1 MKVLKNNQSGFTLIE
16 LLIVVAIIAILS
28 AVGIPL
34 YQGYQANA
42 KVAGTKENH
51 SRIKGFVAAEL
62 TKCSTGNTSNL
73 NLKAS
78 DGSDATVS
86 CSSDASAFTT
96 AFVNHFTG
104 DGWKN
109 PYSTSE
115 VAVVAGGSF
124 LKGQTSMQASGSN
137 IVLKTD
143 YDGTASGQLTASILV
158 E

>member
-1 MKVLKNNQSGFTLIE
+1 MEILKKNESGFTLIE

-51 SRIKGFVAAEL
+51 SRIKGFVAAEI
-62 TKCSTGNTSNL
+62 TKCSTGNSN
-73 NLKAS
+73 NLSLKDSGGADVSIACSGTAS
-78 DGSDATVS
+78 DFA
-86 CSSDASAFTT
+86 T

-109 PYSTSE
+109 PYSTNE
-115 VAVVAGGSF
+115 VAVVAGNSF
-124 LKGQTSMQASGSN
+124 LKGQTSISTSGSN
-137 IVLKTD
+137 IYLKTD
-143 YDGTASGQLTASILV
+143 YDELHQDKFLLV
-158 E
+158 F